1 MHFGTTNSTLADLL
15 NTIIITHKPD
25 AAFNA
30 AGKVLASALNGV
42 SDVAGLVQAL
52 KKQRR
57 DVVLKYLKNYAESL
71 YRTYTLDQLVCSDVF
86 GLVTG
91 ASATIVN
98 GKVFVHSD
106 TLKPF
111 FFTRLQFPQTALA
124 LRGTTQRQIFVKSV
138 PVVQDF
144 GLTQLVFII
153 VQFIYALFQQ
163 ELLGRSRVW
172 VIQMDQI
179 RFIRRKGSWPS
190 N

>member
-1 MHFGTTNSTLADLL
+1 MIVRPKNLNSLVDFFVDLSL
-15 NTIIITHKPD
+15 N
-25 AAFNA
+25 FE
-30 AGKVLASALNGV
+30 
-42 SDVAGLVQAL
+42 L
-52 KKQRR
+52 KFF
-57 DVVLKYLKNYAESL
+57 L
-71 YRTYTLDQLVCSDVF
+71 
-86 GLVTG
+86 
-91 ASATIVN
+91 
-98 GKVFVHSD
+98 
-106 TLKPF
+106 F

>member
-1 MHFGTTNSTLADLL
+1 MIRILYPYSIMIGCLIRYTRNLIFKAVMIVRPKNLNSLVDFFVDLSL
-15 NTIIITHKPD
+15 N
-25 AAFNA
+25 FE
-30 AGKVLASALNGV
+30 
-42 SDVAGLVQAL
+42 L
-52 KKQRR
+52 KFF
-57 DVVLKYLKNYAESL
+57 L
-71 YRTYTLDQLVCSDVF
+71 
-86 GLVTG
+86 
-91 ASATIVN
+91 
-98 GKVFVHSD
+98 
-106 TLKPF
+106 F

-190 N
+190 NWTFQDCAAKHLI